1 MGFHGLFLFLFRE
14 HHGRNFTYSDT
25 NSKSYTNTDTNSYAN
40 TNTDTY
46 ANSHTDSQP
55 NAYADSRAWN
65 YRRESRGFR
74 ATGKS
79 QL

>member
-1 MGFHGLFLFLFRE
+1 MGFYWFFLFLFRE
-14 HHGRNFTYSDT
+14 HHGRNFTYSDSDT
-25 NSKSYTNTDTNSYAN
+25 NSKSYAN
-40 TNTDTY
+40 TNTNSY

-55 NAYADSRAWN
+55 NAYADSGAWN

>member
-1 MGFHGLFLFLFRE
+1 MIMYIDSVKKAQSSNASLSAILSD
-14 HHGRNFTYSDT
+14 SDT
-25 NSKSYTNTDTNSYAN
+25 NSKSHANTNTDTNSYAN
-40 TNTDTY
+40 SY
-46 ANSHTDSQP
+46 TDSQP
-55 NAYADSRAWN
+55 NAYADSGAWN